1 MPLAICLLM
10 HIDLE
15 VLFIFY
21 GYGGC
26 GLYVYTSYII
36 YCILFV
42 CFCGL
47 SSKKHRC
54 SWHVLWQNSE
64 PVCRLVDKHVEN
76 VSPEDM
82 DGLLC
87 GNVPCDCFFVS
98 KLPAYSYKRI
108 FKKSAKKTSK
118 SLCSKSSLY
127 CHDFKT
133 KFRISKQVQQK
144 DYDFMA
150 SSHFLGLFFETK
162 KLIKTS
168 FNRDCLLFFVAE
180 TAHSFHMPKV
190 INLGHSPPLVGRP
203 RIRRFLLSLG

>member
-1 MPLAICLLM
+1 M
-10 HIDLE
+10 HILWVHNSSSILLSQTFEFLNTSANYKDATGNMFVNAYWSWSPIYFLWLWR
-15 VLFIFY
+15 VWV
-21 GYGGC
+21 
-26 GLYVYTSYII
+26 VYIYISYII
-36 YCILFV
+36 NCILFA
-42 CFCGL
+42 CFFGL

-87 GNVPCDCFFVS
+87 GNVPSDCFFVS

-127 CHDFKT
+127 YHDFKT
-133 KFRISKQVQQK
+133 KFRISNT
-144 DYDFMA
+144 
-150 SSHFLGLFFETK
+150 HPTK
-162 KLIKTS
+162 RLS
-168 FNRDCLLFFVAE
+168 LHGFQSLPWFVFQIAE
-180 TAHSFHMPKV
+180 TAFVSYAK
-190 INLGHSPPLVGRP
+190 GHQPPLGR
-203 RIRRFLLSLG
+203 SS